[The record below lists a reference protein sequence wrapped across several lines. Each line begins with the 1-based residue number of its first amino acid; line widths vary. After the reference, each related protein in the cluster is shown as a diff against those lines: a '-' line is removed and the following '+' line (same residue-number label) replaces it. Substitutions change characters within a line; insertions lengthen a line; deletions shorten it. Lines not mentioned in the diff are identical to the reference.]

1 MIVHHVQSCYPRHL
15 VLRHNSLSLHQE
27 IGTENNDTEGTTII
41 AMALLVLT
49 QLRAVITTITTTTIA
64 TPHQRHGGVRAKR
77 HFLNHHIRKKDL
89 IRMVISA
96 EHETSKLHSTL
107 TNTLTLLDTES

>member
-1 MIVHHVQSCYPRHL
+1 MISLVKVMIVHHVQSCYPRHL

-49 QLRAVITTITTTTIA
+49 QLRPTATPVAVITTITTTTIA
-64 TPHQRHGGVRAKR
+64 TPHQRHGGVHEKR
-77 HFLNHHIRKKDL
+77 HFLNHHIQKR
-89 IRMVISA
+89 
-96 EHETSKLHSTL
+96 T
-107 TNTLTLLDTES
+107 

>member
-1 MIVHHVQSCYPRHL
+1 MISLVKVMIVHHVQSCYPRHL

-77 HFLNHHIRKKDL
+77 HFLNHHIQKR
-89 IRMVISA
+89 
-96 EHETSKLHSTL
+96 T
-107 TNTLTLLDTES
+107 